1 MLSSFIVNDLKYIIK
16 QKSERWELIS
26 SVICVSGAPELP
38 GVGFTGEMR
47 ESLVHCVANA
57 VGPTK
62 KPNQGQ
68 YRMGSD

>member
-1 MLSSFIVNDLKYIIK
+1 M
-16 QKSERWELIS
+16 IS
-26 SVICVSGAPELP
+26 SVICVSGATSEAPELI